1 MSVPNDGVKIRVP
14 PPSVINSVFIYL
26 LFGPFLLDLPS
37 VISSGTFL
45 AQKKYTNANT
55 AIAVHF
61 LTLGGVL
68 LVATIIYYFTLDQL
82 TKAMAEYT
90 VPSELTLVHVGVS
103 PNVEFSGGQTFTLS
117 PPTEREKEED
127 EIWDTSL
134 AKARHRLISIRNAGT
149 AMLSF
154 YVIIYS
160 IYGISRPLIHS
171 HIVWNI
177 VFCVVFN
184 LDPGTPTIYAYFIF
198 SILYHINARS
208 SCLPQTDPLP
218 RPPMVHIPASRPSR
232 PRSDSYLFDL
242 RRPSVAGVGPSIP
255 RRSPSMRSVTRSMDL
270 HSLSRADTI
279 TDKNNHLDQGQTLR
293 NHTAVNMESTLSTQK
308 GITSPN

>member
-1 MSVPNDGVKIRVP
+1 MSVQNDDVKIRVP
-14 PPSVINSVFIYL
+14 PPSIINSVFIYL

-45 AQKKYTNANT
+45 AQKKYTKSNI

-61 LTLGGVL
+61 ITLGGVL
-68 LVATIIYYFTLDQL
+68 LIATTIYYFTLDQL
-82 TKAMAEYT
+82 TKAIEEYT

-127 EIWDTSL
+127 EIWDTGL

-149 AMLSF
+149 VMLCF
-154 YVIIYS
+154 YVMIYL
-160 IYGISRPLIHS
+160 IYGISRPLIHT
-171 HIVWNI
+171 HIVWNV
-177 VFCVVFN
+177 VFCLVFN

-198 SILYHINARS
+198 SILYRINAHS
-208 SCLPQTDPLP
+208 SCLPQTVPFP
-218 RPPMVHIPASRPSR
+218 RPPMVHIPASRPIR

-242 RRPSVAGVGPSIP
+242 RRPSAAGVGSGIP
-255 RRSPSMRSVTRSMDL
+255 QRSPSTRSVTRSMDL
-270 HSLSRADTI
+270 HSLGRVDTI
-279 TDKNNHLDQGQTLR
+279 TDISYYIDQGQASR
-293 NHTAVNMESTLSTQK
+293 NHAVVNMEPTSPIQK
-308 GITSPN
+308 GITPN